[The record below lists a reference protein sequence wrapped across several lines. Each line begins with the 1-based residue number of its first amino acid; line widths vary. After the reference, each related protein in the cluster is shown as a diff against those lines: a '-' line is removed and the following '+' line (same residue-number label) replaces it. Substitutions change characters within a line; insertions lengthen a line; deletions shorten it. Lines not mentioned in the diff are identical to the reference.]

1 LLAEVKALM
10 PLKALITLG
19 GDGPLRGGNFGGGL
33 FLEGNGGAGD
43 FGQEM
48 LTEVNERRVL
58 RLGMIKKVKGMN
70 FLARKLCYKT

>member
-1 LLAEVKALM
+1 LWGKN
-10 PLKALITLG
+10 LG
-19 GDGPLRGGNFGGGL
+19 WVIFG
-33 FLEGNGGAGD
+33 GNGGAGD